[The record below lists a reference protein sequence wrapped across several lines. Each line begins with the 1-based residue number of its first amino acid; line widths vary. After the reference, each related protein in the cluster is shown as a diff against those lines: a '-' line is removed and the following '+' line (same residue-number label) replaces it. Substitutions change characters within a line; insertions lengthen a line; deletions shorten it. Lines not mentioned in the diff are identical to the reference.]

1 MQERLKIFVHL
12 SVIPPLP
19 VARVC
24 GMNQGTGNK
33 CTNLDLSVTYKRV
46 VRGVVHKVTVSVCNS
61 PLCKI
66 KTFQL
71 STKRE
76 L

>member
-1 MQERLKIFVHL
+1 MHERLVHCRSL
-12 SVIPPLP
+12 VY
-19 VARVC
+19 AEW
-24 GMNQGTGNK
+24 NQGTGNK